1 MKKINAL
8 HGQGFAHPV
17 ASQHDISANRKQV
30 ISGDWSPIN
39 RGEFTLADL
48 GLRHNGNGLV
58 WLRSGVSVHE
68 ADHDVG
74 ISGKDKTK
82 RRVNGLPFEF
92 VASGRNTR
100 LNAALPFQYL
110 RNYAASITRTMPLL
124 VRRCVRRVISP
135 CAPVN

>member
-82 RRVNGLPFEF
+82 GRVNGLPFEF
-92 VASGRNTR
+92 VGQWQEYPTKRSFAVAL
-100 LNAALPFQYL
+100 LNKSNF
-110 RNYAASITRTMPLL
+110 
-124 VRRCVRRVISP
+124 C
-135 CAPVN
+135 